1 MNIVDLPIE
10 IQNNIFYFYAE
21 HPCAK
26 MLKEAMNN
34 YFIDY
39 QKIWYHYINSDTAGE
54 VLYETFREFFSETH
68 LDNVSD
74 RRRESEINRSEI
86 SEIDV

>member
-1 MNIVDLPIE
+1 MNIVDLPKE
-10 IQNNIFYFYAE
+10 LQNKIFYFYAE

-26 MLKEAMNN
+26 ILNDAMNN

-39 QKIWYHYINSDTAGE
+39 KRKWYQYINSDTAVE
-54 VLYETFREFFSETH
+54 VLYESFRELFYEIYIDDIT
-68 LDNVSD
+68 D

-86 SEIDV
+86 SEIDF